1 MTKANE
7 PGQPTLVVEA
17 TGENS
22 IWLSWTPADTSLTV
36 GAPTGYKI
44 RYRELPSSQWSQID
58 PGSAT
63 TYHHM
68 GRQPGRTYNYQVAA
82 ENSAGL
88 GDWSAETGTTTMS
101 TAKPSKPTNVMVE
114 DASVV
119 ATDGSITT
127 TQLKISWNKVSGATG
142 YEIQR
147 WLPTATP
154 NAAWG
159 SVDGTAEAVTAVTGD
174 GDTESYTDSTGLAAG
189 MTYHYIVRAVNGT
202 VNGDWTADYSGMTK
216 QSKPATAPTL
226 VAQSRGERSVQ
237 LSWSAVTGATSYKVR
252 FIATEDKPQ
261 NVRDSDYTPI
271 SLSPADSMHYTHT
284 GRTAGTSYEY
294 SVQAI
299 LPNDVMSDWSADVKV
314 TTRPARPTG
323 FSAQASDHQTVNLT
337 WNHVSFDGSDLEGT
351 DNYTVEVR
359 EGGTTTWAAVTV
371 VCGGT
376 PVACTAMHDE
386 NTSDLAAEENT
397 QYYYRLRA
405 VGTAGA
411 HATFSYWVQA
421 NETTPDD
428 PTTN

>member
-1 MTKANE
+1 
-7 PGQPTLVVEA
+7 
-17 TGENS
+17 
-22 IWLSWTPADTSLTV
+22 
-36 GAPTGYKI
+36 
-44 RYRELPSSQWSQID
+44 
-58 PGSAT
+58 
-63 TYHHM
+63 M

-82 ENSAGL
+82 ENSAGM

-101 TAKPSKPTNVMVE
+101 TAKPGKPTNVMVV
-114 DASVV
+114 DASEV
-119 ATDGSITT
+119 ADTNVGTAPT
-127 TQLKISWNKVSGATG
+127 PMLKISWNKVSGATG

-147 WLPTATP
+147 WLPAATP

-202 VNGDWTADYSGMTK
+202 VNGDWTDDRSGTTK
-216 QSKPATAPTL
+216 LAKPAAPTL

-252 FIATEDKPQ
+252 FIATEDKPT

-299 LPNDVMSDWSADVKV
+299 LPNDVMSDWSDDMKV

-323 FSAQASDHQTVNLT
+323 FSAQASDHQTVMLT
-337 WNHVSFDGSDLEGT
+337 WNHVSFDGNDLVT
-351 DNYTVEVR
+351 PANYTVEGRV
-359 EGGTTTWAAVTV
+359 GGTTAWFAITV
-371 VCGGT
+371 VCEGT
-376 PVACTAMHDE
+376 PVACTAEHDE
-386 NTSDLAAEENT
+386 GTSGLTATENT

-405 VGTAGA
+405 VGTAGQ